1 MRYFSIIT
9 AAATPLTT
17 LPVFDGIKVY
27 HATVISHYMPS
38 CDDCCVLCR
47 NEWCEKSNPQR
58 EVKITF
64 SYISVVYRI
73 TLVQLVL

>member
-47 NEWCEKSNPQR
+47 DIWCKIKVDKEK
-58 EVKITF
+58 
-64 SYISVVYRI
+64 
-73 TLVQLVL
+73 